1 MRLICALLIFFAAL
15 YALIAVHY
23 VSLDRAKSEQ
33 CLQKL
38 AREIKDVR
46 LSSSFKSKAYAEFV
60 YDK

>member
-1 MRLICALLIFFAAL
+1 MRLICALIIFFAAL

-23 VSLDRAKSEQ
+23 VSFDRTKSEQ

>member
-1 MRLICALLIFFAAL
+1 MRLICALMIFFAAL

-23 VSLDRAKSEQ
+23 VSFDCAKSEQ

>member
-1 MRLICALLIFFAAL
+1 MRLICALIIFFAAL

-23 VSLDRAKSEQ
+23 VGFDRAKSEQ

-46 LSSSFKSKAYAEFV
+46 LSSSFRSKAYAEFV

>member
-1 MRLICALLIFFAAL
+1 MRLICALMIFFAAL

-23 VSLDRAKSEQ
+23 VSFDHVKGEQ

>member
-1 MRLICALLIFFAAL
+1 MRLICALMIFFAAL

-23 VSLDRAKSEQ
+23 VSFDRAKSEQ
-33 CLQKL
+33 CPQKL
-38 AREIKDVR
+38 TREIKDVR

>member
-1 MRLICALLIFFAAL
+1 MIFFVAL

-23 VSLDRAKSEQ
+23 VSFDRAKGEQ

>member
-1 MRLICALLIFFAAL
+1 MRLICALIIFFAAL

-23 VSLDRAKSEQ
+23 VSFDRVKSEQ

>member
-1 MRLICALLIFFAAL
+1 MRLICALMIFFAAL

-23 VSLDRAKSEQ
+23 VSFDRAKSEQ

-38 AREIKDVR
+38 AHEIKDVR

>member
-1 MRLICALLIFFAAL
+1 MRLICALMIFFVAL

-23 VSLDRAKSEQ
+23 VSFDRAKSEQ

-38 AREIKDVR
+38 TREIKDVR

>member
-1 MRLICALLIFFAAL
+1 MRLIYALIIFFAAL
-15 YALIAVHY
+15 YAIIVVHY
-23 VSLDRAKSEQ
+23 VSFDRTKSEQ

>member
-1 MRLICALLIFFAAL
+1 MRLICALMIFFAAL

-23 VSLDRAKSEQ
+23 VSFDRAKSEQ

-38 AREIKDVR
+38 TREIKDVR

>member
-1 MRLICALLIFFAAL
+1 MRLIYALIIFFAAL
-15 YALIAVHY
+15 YAIIVVHY
-23 VSLDRAKSEQ
+23 VSFDRAKSEQ

-38 AREIKDVR
+38 AREIKGVR

>member
-1 MRLICALLIFFAAL
+1 MRLICALTIIFAAL

-23 VSLDRAKSEQ
+23 VSFDRAKGEQ

>member
-1 MRLICALLIFFAAL
+1 MIFFAAL

-23 VSLDRAKSEQ
+23 VSFDRAKGEQ
-33 CLQKL
+33 RLQKL

>member
-1 MRLICALLIFFAAL
+1 MRLICALMIFFAAL

-23 VSLDRAKSEQ
+23 VSFDRTKSEQ

>member
-1 MRLICALLIFFAAL
+1 MRLICALIIFFAAL

-23 VSLDRAKSEQ
+23 VSFDRAKSEQ
-33 CLQKL
+33 SLQKL